1 METKEFEDLAQSN
14 KSKQQRFSYDHQKP
28 FTPLESR
35 DPSFLNDR
43 LTKLSSDHNTSMLPV
58 EFINREKFKRAVR
71 DKTSRSSSSKQPSS
85 GIQEKTTPVL
95 GKR

>member
-43 LTKLSSDHNTSMLPV
+43 LTKLSSDHLPDIITV
-58 EFINREKFKRAVR
+58 NSGSEKKKHNKTFINYKKANWEKF
-71 DKTSRSSSSKQPSS
+71 TEH
-85 GIQEKTTPVL
+85 IEKKIEDV
-95 GKR
+95 